1 MYIYTHI
8 FVLYFCTPTSLP
20 SEKKLYVGCLF
31 IDRIREGPSYCNWGN
46 RAFWPFKLLTFP
58 WVTQCGFPTALI
70 SVALNL
76 MPSAWSASFHGVSQP
91 KKRVAHTLK
100 THIFVAYHVKRGF
113 LPTMSNVGFLVK
125 PKKLPGIFWL
135 NLHLKF
141 TKHFHRLELTASTM
155 KVDSSLK
162 ELTQP
167 PHHCCNPLPLKTK
180 HDCQANLVTC
190 PGTNTILNIMF
201 VRKTFERPSAFGSV
215 SHQTAWGPLG
225 SVQAF
230 WNWRSLLGA
239 NSSVAKRSGFPAS
252 SRVFRHPFFWWK
264 PCGQRKTI
272 EV

>member
-1 MYIYTHI
+1 MDDFLASTLGTPSHNGMCWHVYT
-8 FVLYFCTPTSLP
+8 CTPTDLP

-46 RAFWPFKLLTFP
+46 RAFGPFKVLTFP

-91 KKRVAHTLK
+91 KNTRGSHTQNPV
-100 THIFVAYHVKRGF
+100 FVAYHVKRGF
-113 LPTMSNVGFLVK
+113 LVK
-125 PKKLPGIFWL
+125 PKKLPSIFWL
-135 NLHLKF
+135 NLHPKF

-180 HDCQANLVTC
+180 HDC
-190 PGTNTILNIMF
+190 PGKSCYLSWYQHN
-201 VRKTFERPSAFGSV
+201 FEYHV
-215 SHQTAWGPLG
+215 
-225 SVQAF
+225 
-230 WNWRSLLGA
+230 
-239 NSSVAKRSGFPAS
+239 
-252 SRVFRHPFFWWK
+252 
-264 PCGQRKTI
+264 C
-272 EV
+272 